1 MVEESRGGVSRM
13 VEESS
18 LRGIPNGREKLTG
31 FTQPCGN
38 RRFAALWR
46 LAEGVYLRVQPDAV
60 KPLTG
65 R

>member
-1 MVEESRGGVSRM
+1 M

-38 RRFAALWR
+38 RRFASLWR